1 MAKENNIL
9 GVTGIFIGDPG
20 DGVMGTD
27 LIEFND
33 IEVGSTGLEG
43 SQANEETI
51 STEGNDAYLTV
62 DNDATPTTLTFRA
75 YGVTPEQRVELMGGR
90 VGTSADGEDEG
101 NYLAP
106 SSIVPIY
113 KSVKLVG
120 KEINGK
126 RGVFKIPYGK
136 VTARESGTIT
146 KNGLPAVEIAVT
158 ANTPETSAGVKG
170 APYILG
176 WETVEPQV

>member
-20 DGVMGTD
+20 DGVMGTT
-27 LIEFND
+27 LTEFND

-43 SQANEETI
+43 SEANEETI
-51 STEGNDAYLTV
+51 ATESNDSYLTV
-62 DNDATPTTLTFRA
+62 DNTATPTTLTFRL
-75 YGVTPEQRVELMGGR
+75 YGLTPAQRVELMGGR
-90 VGTSADGEDEG
+90 VGGVEDVGDEG

-106 SSIVPIY
+106 SSIEPIY

-126 RGVFKIPYGK
+126 RGIIKVPFGK
-136 VTARESGTIT
+136 LVARESGTIT
-146 KNGLPAVEIAVT
+146 KNGLPAVEVRVT
-158 ANTPETSAGVKG
+158 ANTPESQAGVEG
-170 APYILG
+170 SPYILG
-176 WETVEPQV
+176 WEDVV